1 MEKASNPDHVT
12 ILVTFSAIWY
22 HLYHLKK
29 IKPATL
35 VKVTLLYGCFSR
47 FLNYTNVAKSSKGSH
62 LVKVLVLVINMNLR
76 KINSFPIGPDHTT
89 IYFVFLRNLEGP
101 RLFYQRCLVPGGNFQ
116 KFKIDCFSAYS
127 KISASFVL
135 KTLVI

>member
-1 MEKASNPDHVT
+1 MLSGHLPISRWFRNKETMAMEKASNPDHVT

-35 VKVTLLYGCFSR
+35 VKVTLLHGCFSR

-89 IYFVFLRNLEGP
+89 IYFVFLRNLEGR
-101 RLFYQRCLVPGGNFQ
+101 RLFLSEVFGTRWE
-116 KFKIDCFSAYS
+116 FSE
-127 KISASFVL
+127 V
-135 KTLVI
+135 